1 MLGAALVND
10 NPPRPPFGG
19 PWLAELFR
27 EPGHRGVGGALLR
40 SALHAAAQDG
50 HATVQLA
57 VTEGN
62 PAQGLYEALGFRVVT
77 STLTVELP

>member
-1 MLGAALVND
+1 
-10 NPPRPPFGG
+10 
-19 PWLAELFR
+19 
-27 EPGHRGVGGALLR
+27 
-40 SALHAAAQDG
+40 
-50 HATVQLA
+50 